1 MHNEPL
7 MQTAAAHRANR
18 NSASRA
24 VVPVTA
30 TTRTHNEGDGRT
42 RHERASFRAMPRQ
55 AGASAGFVTQLIACA
70 GNLPAY
76 RARRRAEPEEA
87 ARCYAGASAHP
98 VQGRGIAV

>member
-18 NSASRA
+18 KSASRA
-24 VVPVTA
+24 VVPVKGTA
-30 TTRTHNEGDGRT
+30 RTQNEGDGRM
-42 RHERASFRAMPRQ
+42 RHERASFRATSRQ

-87 ARCYAGASAHP
+87 ARRYADASVHP
-98 VQGRGIAV
+98 VKERGIAV

>member
-7 MQTAAAHRANR
+7 MQASAAYQANR

-24 VVPVTA
+24 VVPVKA
-30 TTRTHNEGDGRT
+30 SARTQNEGDGRT
-42 RHERASFRAMPRQ
+42 QQERASYRAMPRQ

-76 RARRRAEPEEA
+76 RARRRAEPDEVV
-87 ARCYAGASAHP
+87 RRYAGAPAHP
-98 VQGRGIAV
+98 LQRRGIAV